1 MMSKLSDDQWQALSP
16 YLDEALE
23 MTDEQRSTWLSALH
37 AQNPVLADQL
47 ERLLQE
53 HRELS
58 DEGFLEV
65 SAMELPGGSGLAGQ
79 TLGAYTLVAQ
89 IGHGGMGTVW
99 LAERNDGR
107 FERRV
112 AVKVLNIALMGKGG
126 EERFKREGRILGRL
140 THPHIA
146 ELIDAGVS
154 PSGQPF
160 LVLEYVEGDHIDRY
174 CDQNKFDVRARV
186 RLFLDALDAVAQAHA
201 NLIVHRD
208 LKPSNILVRTDG
220 QAKLLDFGIAK
231 LLEGDGRTREAPLT
245 LEGVKALTPEYAAPE
260 QLKGEAVTTATDV
273 YASGVL
279 LYVLLTG
286 QHPAGAGPHTP
297 VRLVKA
303 ILDTEPPRPSEVVRP
318 TQANGENA
326 VTNARRRNSTPDR
339 LARLLRGDLDT
350 IVAKA
355 LKKKPQERYA
365 SIKAFVDDLQ
375 RYLRHEPIRARPD
388 SIAYRTSKFVRRHRS
403 SVAAALLATVALIGM
418 ALFTWFFPRRSEPL
432 PQFNQRKLTAN
443 AQDSPVL
450 SAAISPDGK
459 YLGYGDEQGIHLQLV
474 ATVGTQD
481 VPMPAGIQPGKASWT
496 FGGWF
501 PDSTRFITSVSVPG
515 RPSTVWS
522 ISVRGDEAQKLAE
535 IEDMFG
541 GGMVSPDG
549 SNIAYER
556 LRSGSGAREIWVMG
570 SRGDSPHKILT
581 AENQATIRD
590 AAWSPTGNR
599 LAYLYVVEQGGRE
612 AVMVKSCNLRG
623 RDLTTI
629 LQEKH
634 LSSFTWM
641 SSGRF
646 IYSQNMEVGTA
657 ESDNLWELK
666 VDGKNGTPQG
676 KGHQLT
682 DWSGFSVYSF
692 SATADGKKLVFLRG
706 NDHASVF
713 VGDLSGK
720 ESPLVNSR
728 RLTLDDNYNIPVAW
742 TPDSREVIFSSQR
755 ASNRLMY
762 RQALDQG
769 STPQLITPAVDM
781 NFYVARLS
789 PDGSWILLE
798 GAPTGSRNLGLY
810 RADLRGGTPQLLFF
824 IDAPMQF
831 WCTNKAANFCVFGR
845 PSTDKNAL
853 VVVAFDPLGGQGK
866 ELVRIPLEV
875 GSSADIGLDYSW
887 QLSPDGSR
895 IGIVKRHG
903 NQIRLVPLRGGETR
917 TIALKGLPDLLDL
930 SWAIDSGS
938 FFVSTVQPGGA
949 TLLHVALNGNAWPV
963 WQQHQ
968 SKFTWGIPSSDG
980 RHLAILGTNSEAN
993 VWMIDNFGTRS
1004 GHDPG

>member
-1 MMSKLSDDQWQALSP
+1 MSKLSDDQWQALSP

-23 MTDEQRSTWLSALH
+23 MTDEQRSTWLSSLH
-37 AQNPVLADQL
+37 AENPTLADQL
-47 ERLLQE
+47 EKLLLEHRLLSQQ
-53 HRELS
+53 
-58 DEGFLEV
+58 GFLEV
-65 SAMELPGGSGLAGQ
+65 SAMELPGGPGLAGQ
-79 TLGAYTLVAQ
+79 TLGVYTLLAQ
-89 IGHGGMGTVW
+89 IGHGGMGAVW

-154 PSGQPF
+154 TSGQPF
-160 LVLEYVEGDHIDRY
+160 LILEYVEGDHIDRY
-174 CDQNKFDVRARV
+174 CDQDSLDVRARIQ
-186 RLFLDALDAVAQAHA
+186 LFLDALAAVAQAHA

-208 LKPSNILVRTDG
+208 LKPSNILVRKDG

-231 LLEGDGRTREAPLT
+231 LLHGDGQSREAPLT
-245 LEGVKALTPEYAAPE
+245 LEGVRAMTPEYAAPE
-260 QLKGEAVTTATDV
+260 QLKGEAVTTVTDV

-286 QHPAGAGPHTP
+286 HHPAGAGPRSP
-297 VRLVKA
+297 VGLVKA
-303 ILDTEPPRPSEVVRP
+303 ILDTEPPRPSEIVALP
-318 TQANGENA
+318 QANGESA
-326 VTNARRRNSTPDR
+326 VTNAKRRNTTPDK

-355 LKKKPQERYA
+355 LKKNPQERYA
-365 SIKAFVDDLQ
+365 SIKAFADDLQ

-388 SIAYRTSKFVRRHRS
+388 SIAYRTGKFVRRHWS
-403 SVAAALLATVALIGM
+403 SVTAALLVTAALIGT

-450 SAAISPDGK
+450 GAAISPDGK
-459 YLGYGDEQGIHLQLV
+459 YLGYSDQQGIHLQLV
-474 ATVGTQD
+474 ATNATKD
-481 VPMPAGIQPGKASWT
+481 VPLPTGIQTGTAFWT
-496 FGGWF
+496 FGSWF
-501 PDSTRFITSVSVPG
+501 PDSKRFLASVSVPG
-515 RPSTVWS
+515 KPASLWS
-522 ISVRGDEAQKLAE
+522 IPILGGEAKKLAE
-535 IEDMFG
+535 VGDMFG

-556 LRSGSGAREIWVMG
+556 LRSGNGAREIWVMG
-570 SRGDSPHKILT
+570 SHGDSPHKILT

-612 AVMVKSCNLRG
+612 AVMVKSCNLSG
-623 RDLTTI
+623 TDLTTI
-629 LQEKH
+629 LQENH

-641 SSGRF
+641 SPERF
-646 IYSQNMEVGTA
+646 IYSRNMEVGTA

-666 VDGKNGTPQG
+666 VNARNGIPQG
-676 KGHQLT
+676 KARQLT
-682 DWSGFSVYSF
+682 DWSGFSVNSF
-692 SATADGKKLVFLRG
+692 SATADGKQLAFLRR

-713 VGDLSGK
+713 VGDLPGK
-720 ESPLVNSR
+720 ESRLVNYR

-742 TPDSREVIFSSQR
+742 MPDSREVIFSSQR

-762 RQALDQG
+762 RQGLDQG
-769 STPQLITPAVDM
+769 STPQVITPSVDM

-798 GAPTGSRNLGLY
+798 GAPTGSRNRGLY
-810 RADLRGGTPQLLFF
+810 RSDLRGGTPQLLFF
-824 IDAPMQF
+824 IEASMQF

-845 PSTDKNAL
+845 PSTDKNEL

-875 GSSADIGLDYSW
+875 GSSAAIGLDYSW
-887 QLSPDGSR
+887 QLSPDGSW
-895 IGIVKRHG
+895 IGIMKRHG
-903 NQIRLVPLRGGETR
+903 HQIRLVPLGGGPMR
-917 TIALKGLPDLLDL
+917 TIIVKGHSDFQEVN
-930 SWAIDSGS
+930 WAADSQS
-938 FFVSTVQPGGA
+938 MFVSSVEPGA
-949 TLLHVALNGNAWPV
+949 AALLHVGLNGDAQPV
-963 WQQHQ
+963 WQQPQ
-968 SKFTWGIPSSDG
+968 PKLIWGFPSPDG
-980 RHLAILGTNSEAN
+980 RHLAILCASSDAN
-993 VWMIDNFGTRS
+993 AWLISNF
-1004 GHDPG
+1004 